1 MEAGNYNIVPCLFD
15 ANLEGNFSLVVYA
28 SSDFELVSELSPL
41 TRLLRWHARTQ
52 LLEISY

>member
-41 TRLLRWHARTQ
+41 PRLLR
-52 LLEISY
+52 